1 MGSVWAACTLES
13 KPPIPLVSWLLTTL
27 FCVFLL
33 NLFCFTSILQDVE
46 ARVLLRYTA
55 LAVMG
60 DLGLSP
66 NFASCYLVEL
76 RQISL
81 SLSFLIC
88 ETRGR
93 SRPTGLLRG
102 S

>member
-27 FCVFLL
+27 SLCVFPELVL
-33 NLFCFTSILQDVE
+33 FTSILQDVE

-66 NFASCYLVEL
+66 NFASCYLVVL

-88 ETRGR
+88 ETRSR